1 MIDLTA
7 TSRPENTALSGR
19 KTASGSRGQRSNRY
33 AYRIDPQ
40 ALNTCR
46 MNCPAAM
53 TTASGVT
60 VYGYRYYDP
69 ETGRWLSRDPL
80 GESGHVL
87 ISLEFDYSD
96 LDEGDII
103 APANLYNFVFND
115 ALNKYDVNGEWF
127 VPVLRVIAAGAGAAV
142 KWWGKRQA
150 KKAAAKAAKE
160 RAKRKAQERA
170 RERARKKARCEA
182 LRQAVG
188 AAKNAIHGVKKCKIG
203 ECCEV
208 MAAKAALYR
217 AVQTA
222 RKRLNKACPLIDK
235 RGQRN
240 HIEEERKARKIAD
253 DCLSY
258 IREGKCKKKADTNN
272 E

>member
-160 RAKRKAQERA
+160 RAKRKAK
-170 RERARKKARCEA
+170 ERARKKAKCEA
-182 LRQAVG
+182 LRQAVT
-188 AAKNAIHGVKKCKIG
+188 AARNAIHGVKGCKRG
-203 ECCEV
+203 ECCEE

-217 AVQTA
+217 AFQTA
-222 RKRLNKACPLIDK
+222 RKRLNKTCPLINK
-235 RGQRN
+235 RGQRT
-240 HIEEERKARKIAD
+240 HIDEEKKMREVAD
-253 DCLSY
+253 ECLRL
-258 IREGKCKKKADTNN
+258 IREGKCKKKTGSNN